1 MELHLSHDELLV
13 FLTIIGVPTMN
24 GLEDDPLEGLD
35 ERVIAERLNSG
46 EQSLINRGLLVIDE
60 NSVTLDDTLVALV
73 GSSVAPDATFLLTR
87 IEPDGSNEVHYF
99 NVTSEITVEHYSPKA
114 GIYRFTYIPDDEALT
129 ARLHTLL
136 EPLSSAPEP
145 PAEKIFHRP
154 LSADAMT
161 RFMQQCQEGATVEA
175 LQILV
180 SAGWSQEAARP
191 LVDAHISRPTWVGA
205 TAWHLRSGAPSSLGP
220 LMIFQGEDRCWLATN
235 MEDSPNEV
243 LFQVTSGEQCSAA
256 LLAMAEPL
264 HSNSRN

>member
-136 EPLSSAPEP
+136 EPLGSAPEP
-145 PAEKIFHRP
+145 PAEKNLSSPPLRRRDDPVYAAVPGGSDCRSIANPGVGGMVAGGGPTFGGRSYLASHLGGRNRLASAQRRP
-154 LSADAMT
+154 
-161 RFMQQCQEGATVEA
+161 F
-175 LQILV
+175 
-180 SAGWSQEAARP
+180 RP
-191 LVDAHISRPTWVGA
+191 GSSYDFSR
-205 TAWHLRSGAPSSLGP
+205 
-220 LMIFQGEDRCWLATN
+220 
-235 MEDSPNEV
+235 
-243 LFQVTSGEQCSAA
+243 
-256 LLAMAEPL
+256 
-264 HSNSRN
+264 